1 MLALPAREL
10 GQPHDFPLA
19 DASRRAVPFIHSGDT
34 MDYPV
39 RPAADT
45 ESMRARI
52 QEVAEEHFRR
62 IGHHKTSVADIAS
75 ELGMSRANVYRFFPS
90 RDAIKESICRRVLN
104 GTAELALTI
113 ARRSTPPSEK
123 LQELLTAVHHHN
135 KTRLLNDRR
144 MHDLI
149 VANMQENRPVIKAHA
164 EQMVTIFEAIIREG
178 IETGEFEIEDP
189 AEAARAVK
197 TAFMPFIHPI
207 LIEHCLQHCEDTD
220 AGLREQIRFIR
231 KAIGRSD
238 HAR

>member
-1 MLALPAREL
+1 
-10 GQPHDFPLA
+10 
-19 DASRRAVPFIHSGDT
+19 

-39 RPAADT
+39 RPGADS
-45 ESMRARI
+45 ENMRARI

-113 ARRSTPPSEK
+113 ARRSTPPSKK
-123 LQELLTAVHHHN
+123 LEELLTAVHHHN
-135 KTRLLNDRR
+135 KTKLLHDRQ

-149 VANMQENRPVIKAHA
+149 VAAMQENWPVIKVHA
-164 EQMVTIFEAIIREG
+164 EQMMTILEAIIREG
-178 IETGEFEIEDP
+178 IETGQFEVEDP

-197 TAFMPFIHPI
+197 TVYTVLPSGSDRAPPSTWRRHRS
-207 LIEHCLQHCEDTD
+207 
-220 AGLREQIRFIR
+220 GL
-231 KAIGRSD
+231 A
-238 HAR
+238 